1 MHGWFFMS
9 KILLVEDEF
18 LILETTK
25 ELLELLGHNVTAV
38 LTGADT
44 LMALAKENGGFDLV
58 ILDLSLPDIDGRQL
72 LLQLGRDFPQINIV
86 ICSGSQPGIGE
97 FANSPNVKAVLAK
110 PFGVGD
116 LKNVVSQALE
126 RAD

>member
-1 MHGWFFMS
+1 M
-9 KILLVEDEF
+9 VEDEF

-44 LMALAKENGGFDLV
+44 LMALAEENGEFDLV

-72 LLQLGRDFPQINIV
+72 LLQLGRAFPQISIV
-86 ICSGSQPGIGE
+86 ICSGSQPDMGE
-97 FANSPNVKAVLAK
+97 FANAPNVKAVLAK

-116 LKNVVSQALE
+116 LEDVVSRAIE
-126 RAD
+126 RGE